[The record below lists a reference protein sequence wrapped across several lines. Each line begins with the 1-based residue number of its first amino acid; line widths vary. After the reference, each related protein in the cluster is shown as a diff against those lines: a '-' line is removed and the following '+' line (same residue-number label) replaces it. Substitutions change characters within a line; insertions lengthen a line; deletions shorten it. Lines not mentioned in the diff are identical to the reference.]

1 MNLPGIADRI
11 GKAKEY
17 SHLAML
23 QVQAST
29 RMLQEGDYQRAELFY
44 CLKLL
49 KDVEDNYDRVLKLV
63 DGEESSEEEF
73 EREEIGY
80 DRYYARTEEDYE

>member
-1 MNLPGIADRI
+1 MNCPGIADRI

-23 QVQAST
+23 QLQASA
-29 RMLQEGDYQRAELFY
+29 RMRQEGDYQRAELFY
-44 CLKLL
+44 CMKLL
-49 KDVEDNYDRVLKLV
+49 KDIEGDYDRVLKLV
-63 DGEESSEEEF
+63 SEGSVQEF

-80 DRYYARTEEDYE
+80 DRYYRTEEDYE

>member
-1 MNLPGIADRI
+1 MNCPGIADRI
-11 GKAKEY
+11 GKAREY

-23 QVQAST
+23 QLQASA
-29 RMLQEGDYQRAELFY
+29 RMRQEGDYQRAELFY
-44 CLKLL
+44 CMKIL
-49 KDVEDNYDRVLKLV
+49 KDVESDYDRVLKLV
-63 DGEESSEEEF
+63 SEGSEQEY

>member
-1 MNLPGIADRI
+1 MNCPGIADRI

-23 QVQAST
+23 QLQASA
-29 RMLQEGDYQRAELFY
+29 RMRQEGDYQRAELFY
-44 CLKLL
+44 CMKLL
-49 KDVEDNYDRVLKLV
+49 KDVEGDYDRVLKLV
-63 DGEESSEEEF
+63 SEGSVQEF

-80 DRYYARTEEDYE
+80 DRYYRTEEDYE

>member
-1 MNLPGIADRI
+1 MNCPGIADRI
-11 GKAKEY
+11 GKAREY

-23 QVQAST
+23 QLQASA
-29 RMLQEGDYQRAELFY
+29 RMRQEGDYQRAELFY
-44 CLKLL
+44 CMKLL
-49 KDVEDNYDRVLKLV
+49 KDIESDYDRVLKLV
-63 DGEESSEEEF
+63 SEGSVQEY